1 MAVNAG
7 VGYVT
12 PPARTLTVATWNIHG
27 AVGTDGRYAPAR
39 IVDVLAEINADV
51 VALQEVASEQA
62 HQNFLADLE
71 RATGYHIA
79 AGPLYQRRGSD
90 FGNAVLSRFAFEKIA

>member
-12 PPARTLTVATWNIHG
+12 PLARTLTVATWNIHG

-39 IVDVLAEINADV
+39 IVDVLAELDADL
-51 VALQEVASEQA
+51 VALQEVASLQA
-62 HQNFLADLE
+62 HENFLADLE
-71 RATGYHIA
+71 RATGYHVA
-79 AGPLYQRRGSD
+79 AGPPYQRTGSV
-90 FGNAVLSRFAFEKIA
+90 FGNGVPSRSGVQTH